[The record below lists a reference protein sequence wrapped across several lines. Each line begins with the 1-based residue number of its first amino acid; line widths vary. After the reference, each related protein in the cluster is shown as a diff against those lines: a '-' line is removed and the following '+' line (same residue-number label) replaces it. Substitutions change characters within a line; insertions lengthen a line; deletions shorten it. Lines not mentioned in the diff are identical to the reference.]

1 MKKLH
6 SELRVTQK
14 IHCGIELK
22 MVKEERATLAK
33 VVTEG
38 ISEETIF
45 DLRLIVE
52 QQSCE
57 GLRKWYP

>member
-1 MKKLH
+1 
-6 SELRVTQK
+6 
-14 IHCGIELK
+14 

-33 VVTEG
+33 VVMEG

-52 QQSCE
+52 QQSYE